1 MVVTLDIK
9 ESAVDKIL
17 YFLNNLKSDIQIIN
31 TSEKNILDIEPVL
44 EDDED
49 YQFMLKSEKERFSHP
64 EDYGTMNDINWK

>member
-1 MVVTLDIK
+1 
-9 ESAVDKIL
+9 
-17 YFLNNLKSDIQIIN
+17 
-31 TSEKNILDIEPVL
+31 VL